1 MEAATETE
9 SSKIDHEKVA
19 RAMSIVRD
27 NGFANTF
34 NATTIQH
41 ALEKLKVHDD
51 TSRYDKDREALEY
64 VLNHGYYNR

>member
-1 MEAATETE
+1 
-9 SSKIDHEKVA
+9 
-19 RAMSIVRD
+19 MSIVRD